1 MEVID
6 RLVHAVR
13 PENYPADCHQNKGQ
27 KDLPEFLDGRK
38 CPVRSDDVFIFTIV
52 RSKNQRQEQKRME
65 SAPYDKSVLP
75 LKVLSEGEPIKAEN
89 YRQECREYQGIERH

>member
-13 PENYPADCHQNKGQ
+13 PEKYPADCHQNKGQ

-65 SAPYDKSVLP
+65 SAPYDKSPVSTMP
-75 LKVLSEGEPIKAEN
+75 KAADK
-89 YRQECREYQGIERH
+89 EYDQRVKSHSWF